1 MRKSTQALLWS
12 AVIFPGAGHLFLK
25 SFARGIALIA
35 ISLISLSLLLI
46 QIVQYASQVIE
57 KALAGGINL
66 DLQYVVATT
75 IQASADDKLINA
87 ALWALILCW
96 LLGML
101 DAYLLGKKLEH

>member
-12 AVIFPGAGHLFLK
+12 AAIFPGAGHLFLK
-25 SFARGIALIA
+25 YFQRGIALIA

-57 KALAGGINL
+57 KALAEGSSL
-66 DLQYVVATT
+66 DLQYLVATT
-75 IQASADDKLINA
+75 MQASADDKILNA

-96 LLGML
+96 VLGMV
-101 DAYLLGKKLEH
+101 DAYLLGKKLER

>member
-12 AVIFPGAGHLFLK
+12 AAIFPGAGHLFLK

-57 KALAGGINL
+57 KALAEGSSL
-66 DLQYVVATT
+66 DLQYLVATT
-75 IQASADDKLINA
+75 MQASADDKILNA

-96 LLGML
+96 VLGMV
-101 DAYLLGKKLEH
+101 DAYLLGKKLER